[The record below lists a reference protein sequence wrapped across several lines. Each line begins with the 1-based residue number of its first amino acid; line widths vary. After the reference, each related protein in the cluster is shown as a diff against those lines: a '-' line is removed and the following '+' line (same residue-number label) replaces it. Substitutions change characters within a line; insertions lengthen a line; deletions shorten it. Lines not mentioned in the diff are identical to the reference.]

1 MIRSKVQRLFTAVC
15 VTGAAGVLPLF
26 GAAPAQASMITCQT
40 YLHDVGYK
48 VGPKASQA
56 CKWGES
62 VTHAGFCYPTLISL
76 GVKDRHASQACRLA

>member
-1 MIRSKVQRLFTAVC
+1 
-15 VTGAAGVLPLF
+15 
-26 GAAPAQASMITCQT
+26 MITCQT